1 MPFRANYT
9 LECIIIFYK
18 KRSQLRSSFWIV
30 SAILYQKKTFCSTK
44 TIVIPFLFNDL
55 MSKEKYREIMTI
67 IFSILVIVYFYFYKE
82 SVSDINKLKES
93 DTDKKKILTIISSI
107 ASLLILISG
116 VIFLIVAIL
125 DEDLDVELAFN

>member
-1 MPFRANYT
+1 MEYNDVNER
-9 LECIIIFYK
+9 LEELKIEDFIWVIYIGIIFL
-18 KRSQLRSSFWIV
+18 SWIAN
-30 SAILYQKKTFCSTK
+30 SLERKY
-44 TIVIPFLFNDL
+44 FLFNDL
-55 MSKEKYREIMTI
+55 MSKEKYREILTI

>member
-1 MPFRANYT
+1 MEYNDVNER
-9 LECIIIFYK
+9 LEELKIEDFIWVIYIGIIFL
-18 KRSQLRSSFWIV
+18 SWIAN
-30 SAILYQKKTFCSTK
+30 SLERKY
-44 TIVIPFLFNDL
+44 FLFDDL
-55 MSKEKYREIMTI
+55 ESKEKYREIMTI

-82 SVSDINKLKES
+82 SVSDIKKLKKS
-93 DTDKKKILTIISSI
+93 DTEKKKILTILSSI

>member
-1 MPFRANYT
+1 MEYNDVNER
-9 LECIIIFYK
+9 LEELKIEDFIWVIYIGIIFL
-18 KRSQLRSSFWIV
+18 SWIAN
-30 SAILYQKKTFCSTK
+30 SLERKY
-44 TIVIPFLFNDL
+44 FLFDDL
-55 MSKEKYREIMTI
+55 ESKEKYREIMTV

-82 SVSDINKLKES
+82 SVNDINKLKEN

>member
-1 MPFRANYT
+1 MEYNDVNERLKELKIEDFIWVIY
-9 LECIIIFYK
+9 IGIIFL
-18 KRSQLRSSFWIV
+18 SWIAN
-30 SAILYQKKTFCSTK
+30 SLEGKY
-44 TIVIPFLFNDL
+44 FLFNDL
-55 MSKEKYREIMTI
+55 ISKEKYREIITI

-93 DTDKKKILTIISSI
+93 DTDKKKIITIISSI

>member
-1 MPFRANYT
+1 MEYNDVNER
-9 LECIIIFYK
+9 LEELKIEDFIWVIYIGIIFL
-18 KRSQLRSSFWIV
+18 SWIAN
-30 SAILYQKKTFCSTK
+30 SLERKY
-44 TIVIPFLFNDL
+44 FLFNDL

-82 SVSDINKLKES
+82 SVSDINKLKDN